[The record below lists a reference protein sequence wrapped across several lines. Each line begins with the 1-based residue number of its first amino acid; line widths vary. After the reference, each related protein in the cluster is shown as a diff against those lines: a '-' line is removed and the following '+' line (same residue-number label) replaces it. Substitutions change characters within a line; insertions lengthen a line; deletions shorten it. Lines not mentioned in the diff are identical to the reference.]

1 MKKALDLM
9 IHDLTVIEE
18 RSSLKE
24 AAQLLDERHL
34 SGVPVIN
41 KKEEVTGFIS
51 EKDVIAAV
59 FPEDVVTEGHGV
71 GSLLQLGLHLGRSRP
86 GLVQDYMTKNLH
98 VVKQSASSSEIRQ
111 LILGRDIKRIP
122 VLDDEKHLL
131 GVIDR
136 SSLLKLSQEKL

>member
-1 MKKALDLM
+1 M

-59 FPEDVVTEGHGV
+59 F
-71 GSLLQLGLHLGRSRP
+71 S
-86 GLVQDYMTKNLH
+86 
-98 VVKQSASSSEIRQ
+98 
-111 LILGRDIKRIP
+111 
-122 VLDDEKHLL
+122 
-131 GVIDR
+131 
-136 SSLLKLSQEKL
+136 